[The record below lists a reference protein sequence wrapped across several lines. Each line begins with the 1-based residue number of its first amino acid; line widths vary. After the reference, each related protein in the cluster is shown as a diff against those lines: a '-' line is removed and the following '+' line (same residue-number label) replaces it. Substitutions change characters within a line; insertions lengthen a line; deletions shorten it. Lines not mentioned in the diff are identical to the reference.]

1 MKHIKLFEEFNP
13 YTGKELAEKMRMFA
27 AASDSISS
35 VTNITQEEKDFTF
48 TIDSKIPSENGKGYK
63 KFQVFI
69 PFSQIDKARVI
80 TIENG
85 KTTFSTNI
93 EIKNEND
100 LQVILTNFI
109 EATQIFNDGVVDEL
123 VYNASKLNTISEVKK
138 MVKTLTTRDK

>member
-13 YTGKELAEKMRMFA
+13 YTGKELAEKLKMFSD
-27 AASDSISS
+27 ASDSVNS
-35 VTNITQEEKDFTF
+35 VSPITQTEKDFMF
-48 TIDSKIPSENGKGYK
+48 TIDSKIPVENGKGNK

-69 PFSQIDKARVI
+69 PFSQIEKARVL

-85 KTTFSTNI
+85 KQTFSTDI

-100 LQVILTNFI
+100 LQVILMNFI

-123 VYNASKLNTISEVKK
+123 VYNASKLNTVSAVKK
-138 MVKTLTTRDK
+138 MVKTLTNQR